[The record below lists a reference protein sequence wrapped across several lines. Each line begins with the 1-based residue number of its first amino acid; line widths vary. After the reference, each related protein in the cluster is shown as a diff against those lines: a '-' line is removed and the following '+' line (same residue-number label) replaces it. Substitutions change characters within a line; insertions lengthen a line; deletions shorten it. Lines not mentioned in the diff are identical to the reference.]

1 MYRGLSAIAI
11 VPVFNEEAK
20 IGKVIERMPVEVVD
34 EIVVVDDGSTDRSAE
49 VARALGANLI
59 PMGATLGVGAALL
72 AGYCYAIKRGYD
84 VAVTVAG
91 NNKDAPEEI
100 PLLLDPIVENRAD
113 FVQGSR
119 FLKRGASFASM
130 PLYRQIATRLH
141 PMLFSLVARRW
152 VTESTNGF
160 RAVRTSVLADPRLN
174 LSQTWLRQYRARTV
188 PVLAEHPAWVPHRGS
203 PGDENLSA
211 QTSGTDKNETNRR
224 LVVDSATAC
233 VRGFRLAKVSR
244 VDTTRKPSLMSQGKD
259 KGACR
264 NTARTTW
271 KRLTAS
277 LPMSAWGEPSRYS
290 ASPTSTAAQ
299 WEMSRASVV
308 SLRFRRTRP
317 SAPAAKFPVTHSFAK
332 ASPSKTTYS
341 LAITSASSTICSRAR
356 ACRTEP
362 CKRTPTGR

>member
-20 IGKVIERMPVEVVD
+20 IGKVVERMPVEVVD

-84 VAVTVAG
+84 IAVTVAG

-119 FLKRGASFASM
+119 FLKRGASFARM
-130 PLYRQIATRLH
+130 PVYRQIATRLH
-141 PMLFSLVARRW
+141 PLFFSLVARRW

-174 LSQTWLRQYRARTV
+174 LSQTWLRQYELEPYLYLRTIQLRYRTV
-188 PVLAEHPAWVPHRGS
+188 EV
-203 PGDENLSA
+203 
-211 QTSGTDKNETNRR
+211 
-224 LVVDSATAC
+224 
-233 VRGFRLAKVSR
+233 
-244 VDTTRKPSLMSQGKD
+244 
-259 KGACR
+259 
-264 NTARTTW
+264 
-271 KRLTAS
+271 
-277 LPMSAWGEPSRYS
+277 
-290 ASPTSTAAQ
+290 
-299 WEMSRASVV
+299 
-308 SLRFRRTRP
+308 
-317 SAPAAKFPVTHSFAK
+317 PVTKIYPPKHLGQTKMKPIVGWWSILRPLVYVGLGLRK
-332 ASPSKTTYS
+332 
-341 LAITSASSTICSRAR
+341 
-356 ACRTEP
+356 
-362 CKRTPTGR
+362 